1 MVTLNRIVAVA
12 MVHGPESGLRQ
23 LATAEA
29 EPALA
34 GHHHLH
40 AVRPH
45 LLAGDHEA
53 AHAAYRLAARRTR
66 PAVRA
71 PGSLRPAALAPGI
84 MLPAHP
90 HPLFTGSRKRSNP
103 PGLRASVDPG

>member
-40 AVRPH
+40 AVRAH

-53 AHAAYRLAARRTR
+53 AHAAWP
-66 PAVRA
+66 PAA
-71 PGSLRPAALAPGI
+71 PGQRSAPPDRYDRPPWPPGI